1 MRSSVL
7 EGLAGNGTG
16 ISDTS
21 NFRNFRPSCA
31 AAKTG
36 SKPVKT
42 KTGVLGRGG
51 PTVSFQPSRGDSEAP
66 GKQCMPYT
74 RSGSLDIY
82 YQSLT
87 LPPLAVKFWF
97 QPSTKDN
104 SASIIMSKSFS
115 LFDMLDSNAPFAAVV
130 TAQQVID
137 SHANEDSRASDGK
150 TLELLERADDIESLS
165 QDSAAW
171 DQVRTILA
179 SGLSHSNAQVA
190 MRYLVVHRVLFEK
203 CLTNTDMFGSQ
214 LWGLSHN
221 LIARHLLRDVGG
233 PRRDPCHSDWDT
245 SACVLDMMSQ
255 LAISHATASIGNEVG
270 GQIEST
276 LEKMC
281 SILSKDTDACIFSM
295 MDPYAG
301 WFEVWCRFV
310 DSLTLMKIIQKSSLG
325 GICLMRCKSRGKAE
339 SVTSLWKQMCKD
351 GCTLA
356 EVERCNFVQS
366 LSLLRTMILLCG
378 KSDELFRLIVS
389 QSSGFGDATSSV
401 VGKEARDDGYRK
413 GQEREAALEPF
424 LNVVNGGDEERIV
437 QLCES
442 VISHVY
448 GTLRKKGI

>member
-190 MRYLVVHRVLFEK
+190 MRYL
-203 CLTNTDMFGSQ
+203 
-214 LWGLSHN
+214 
-221 LIARHLLRDVGG
+221 
-233 PRRDPCHSDWDT
+233 
-245 SACVLDMMSQ
+245 
-255 LAISHATASIGNEVG
+255 
-270 GQIEST
+270 
-276 LEKMC
+276 
-281 SILSKDTDACIFSM
+281 
-295 MDPYAG
+295 
-301 WFEVWCRFV
+301 
-310 DSLTLMKIIQKSSLG
+310 
-325 GICLMRCKSRGKAE
+325 
-339 SVTSLWKQMCKD
+339 
-351 GCTLA
+351 
-356 EVERCNFVQS
+356 
-366 LSLLRTMILLCG
+366 
-378 KSDELFRLIVS
+378 
-389 QSSGFGDATSSV
+389 
-401 VGKEARDDGYRK
+401 
-413 GQEREAALEPF
+413 
-424 LNVVNGGDEERIV
+424 
-437 QLCES
+437 
-442 VISHVY
+442 
-448 GTLRKKGI
+448 